1 MRGNAKGMGE
11 EGMKRGQHVPKR
23 EEERKERVQT
33 VRGEKVF
40 IDSGRRKKSK
50 PARRKGWDEKERE
63 GGVRKNKR
71 AEEGGRAKPNG
82 FTSY

>member
-1 MRGNAKGMGE
+1 
-11 EGMKRGQHVPKR
+11 MK
-23 EEERKERVQT
+23 
-33 VRGEKVF
+33 GEKVL

-71 AEEGGRAKPNG
+71 AEEGGRTKPKG
-82 FTSY
+82 FTSN

>member
-1 MRGNAKGMGE
+1 
-11 EGMKRGQHVPKR
+11 MK
-23 EEERKERVQT
+23 
-33 VRGEKVF
+33 GEKVL

-71 AEEGGRAKPNG
+71 GEEGRRVKPKGLTTN
-82 FTSY
+82 YIN

>member
-1 MRGNAKGMGE
+1 M
-11 EGMKRGQHVPKR
+11 
-23 EEERKERVQT
+23 
-33 VRGEKVF
+33 RGEKVF
-40 IDSGRRKKSK
+40 IDSGRRKESK

-82 FTSY
+82 LTSN